1 MRLSLLRAKPN
12 RTWVV
17 GGQQKHKRI
26 FFSMSMYLVCACVDV
41 CDVSWR
47 QTGPR
52 SPRSMAVCVKTMNQH
67 GFTCQLEGAPPG
79 AGTEN
84 WAMSGHRPPSGHRT
98 WKLSP
103 ISGSTCRWY
112 LLTSW
117 PDWHPR
123 DPNGPRVV
131 CSHEIDLHTTVTVA
145 LLGAHL
151 ET

>member
-1 MRLSLLRAKPN
+1 MRLSLLRAKRN

-17 GGQQKHKRI
+17 GEQKHNRI
-26 FFSMSMYLVCACVDV
+26 FFSMSMYLIHLVSACVDVCHV

-47 QTGPR
+47 QTGPRSLR

-79 AGTEN
+79 APPGAGTEN
-84 WAMSGHRPPSGHRT
+84 WAMSGRVWPPSGHRT

-117 PDWHPR
+117 PDWQ
-123 DPNGPRVV
+123 GP
-131 CSHEIDLHTTVTVA
+131 A
-145 LLGAHL
+145 LAGGVL
-151 ET
+151 TWNRST